1 MALSGK
7 LTAKQINDIS
17 GPKTLNDGGGLYL
30 KIRESEGRLWF
41 CRIRHPRTRKLKDRG
56 MGLSRSQIYKLI
68 AKGSFPE
75 QIKIGPKISA
85 WPEQTIDQWIS
96 RQIEGGVQ

>member
-1 MALSGK
+1 MDQQK
-7 LTAKQINDIS
+7 L
-17 GPKTLNDGGGLYL
+17 L
-30 KIRESEGRLWF
+30 RL
-41 CRIRHPRTRKLKDRG
+41 RDVIQKV
-56 MGLSRSQIYKLI
+56 GLSRSQIYKLI

-75 QIKIGPKISA
+75 QIKIGSKISA

>member
-1 MALSGK
+1 MNEKNRL
-7 LTAKQINDIS
+7 LRLKQVV
-17 GPKTLNDGGGLYL
+17 L
-30 KIRESEGRLWF
+30 KV
-41 CRIRHPRTRKLKDRG
+41 
-56 MGLSRSQIYKLI
+56 GLSRSQIYKLI

-75 QIKIGPKISA
+75 EIKIGPKISA

>member
-1 MALSGK
+1 MSQANRL
-7 LTAKQINDIS
+7 LRLKQVV
-17 GPKTLNDGGGLYL
+17 L
-30 KIRESEGRLWF
+30 KV
-41 CRIRHPRTRKLKDRG
+41 
-56 MGLSRSQIYKLI
+56 GLSRSQIYKLI

-85 WPEQTIDQWIS
+85 WSEQTIDQWVS

>member
-1 MALSGK
+1 MEVSNRL
-7 LTAKQINDIS
+7 LRLKQVV
-17 GPKTLNDGGGLYL
+17 L
-30 KIRESEGRLWF
+30 KV
-41 CRIRHPRTRKLKDRG
+41 
-56 MGLSRSQIYKLI
+56 GLSRSLIYKLI

-85 WPEQTIDQWIS
+85 WSEQTIDQWIS